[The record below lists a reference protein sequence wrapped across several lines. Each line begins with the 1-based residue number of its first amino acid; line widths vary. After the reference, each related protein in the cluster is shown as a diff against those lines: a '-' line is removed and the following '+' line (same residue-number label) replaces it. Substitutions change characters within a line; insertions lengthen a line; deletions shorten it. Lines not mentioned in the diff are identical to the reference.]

1 MSVVTLDSS
10 EESVGLV
17 EAVQGLCEEQRLG
30 GREEVGGEEG
40 MKAFKDGITGCRGL
54 QRTSDARQPLQ

>member
-17 EAVQGLCEEQRLG
+17 ETVQGLCEEQRLG

-40 MKAFKDGITGCRGL
+40 MKEKENLLKI
-54 QRTSDARQPLQ
+54 

>member
-17 EAVQGLCEEQRLG
+17 EAVQGLCEEQCLG
-30 GREEVGGEEG
+30 AGEEG
-40 MKAFKDGITGCRGL
+40 MKAFKEGITGCRGF
-54 QRTSDARQPLQ
+54 QRASDARQPLQ